1 LKAKE
6 ENVMPKHCM
15 YCGKAVKESSFYVN
29 PQSSKGGTCIEI
41 CPECLRKI
49 NEKVKKIEVQSF
61 FQKWLA

>member
-1 LKAKE
+1 
-6 ENVMPKHCM
+6 M